1 MRFFPIVF
9 LLGWMSQLSMFSQ
22 DLRIRDI
29 VFEGNEILE
38 DDELLAQMNTQPKK
52 SLEKLFFWKKRP
64 DLIASA
70 FDEDITRLVSYY
82 NRNGFLNPAISFDID
97 TSKSGKLA
105 EITIMIDENVFVKT
119 GELKIILKG
128 DSITTALIDSLRPR
142 LPVRTGQRFR
152 DADLFEAESMIKRA
166 LSDHGYPFARV
177 SRTITLDDEKLSAG
191 IVSEVEA
198 GERSWFGEVTITG
211 DSLVPEMFIEKYLL
225 FSEGGLYMQQKV
237 DSTQQDL
244 FGTDLFQYVVIAARK
259 DSVQNNRIPMEILLK
274 ELPRWKLEAG
284 AGYGSEDKLRLA
296 AELTR
301 LNFLGGARRL
311 IVNAKTSYFMPFS
324 LDVRFVQPDILI
336 PRLDFVLNPFYL
348 REREISYRI
357 DRMGGAVR
365 LLYQFRNYLN
375 AHFSY
380 SYERDR
386 ILELTDLEA
395 DSSELKHNKSVFS
408 LGGGHN
414 TSDDPF
420 YPSKG
425 QRIDGTISL
434 SGLGYSGAVHFYK
447 AELSYVRYFP
457 IAEDVVFATRL
468 HAGILQTT
476 RGNQRTPIEERF
488 YLGGASSLR
497 GWGRRRI
504 SPLNESGIQL
514 GGNTMA
520 EASAELRFP
529 LYELLHGA
537 IFVDAGNVWYES
549 YYYDLSDLRYNV
561 GVGLR
566 LRTPIGPVRL
576 DFATPVINDGFN
588 LQFFIS
594 IGHAF

>member
-1 MRFFPIVF
+1 MRFFTIVF
-9 LLGWMSQLSMFSQ
+9 LLVWINHLSIFSQ
-22 DLRIRDI
+22 DLRVRDI
-29 VFEGNEILE
+29 VFTGNEII
-38 DDELLAQMNTQPKK
+38 DDEELLAQMNTQPKK

-64 DLIASA
+64 DFIASV
-70 FDEDITRLVSYY
+70 FDDDINRLTSYY
-82 NRNGFLNPAISFDID
+82 NRNGFLNPDISFNID
-97 TSKSGKLA
+97 TSSSGKLA
-105 EITIMIDENVFVKT
+105 EIKIMITENDFVKT
-119 GELKIILKG
+119 GDLKITLEG
-128 DSITTALIDSLRPR
+128 DSITAVLLDSLKPQ
-142 LPVRTGQRFR
+142 LPIKTGQRFR
-152 DADLFEAESMIKRA
+152 DANVFEAELMIKRL
-166 LSDHGYPFARV
+166 LSDRGYPFTRIN
-177 SRTITLDDEKLSAG
+177 RTISVSDEETSAG
-191 IVSEVEA
+191 VDLRVDA

-211 DSLVPEMFIEKYLL
+211 DSLVPEKFIEKYLL
-225 FSEGGLYMQQKV
+225 FSEGGLYMQRKV

-259 DSVQNNRIPMEILLK
+259 DSVQDNRIPMEIVLR

-296 AELTR
+296 AELTK

-324 LDVRFVQPDILI
+324 IDVRFVQPDILI
-336 PRLDFVLNPFYL
+336 PRLDFVINPFYL

-357 DRMGGAVR
+357 DRIGGAAR

-395 DSSELKHNKSVFS
+395 DSADLKHNKSIFS
-408 LGGGHN
+408 LGGEHN

-447 AELSYVRYFP
+447 VELSYVRYFT

-476 RGNQRTPIEERF
+476 RDNQRTPIEERY

-497 GWGRRRI
+497 GWGRHRI

-520 EASAELRFP
+520 EGSAELRFP
-529 LYELLHGA
+529 VYELLHGA
-537 IFVDAGNVWYES
+537 LFVDAGNVWYDS
-549 YYYDLSDLRYNV
+549 YYYDLGDLRYNAGV
-561 GVGLR
+561 GVR

>member
-1 MRFFPIVF
+1 MRICLIVS
-9 LLGWMSQLSMFSQ
+9 LMAWMSALPLFSQ
-22 DLRIRDI
+22 DLRIRDV
-29 VFEGNEILE
+29 VFEGNETLE

-64 DLIASA
+64 DFITSA
-70 FDEDITRLVSYY
+70 FNEDISRLVSFY
-82 NRNGFLNPAISFDID
+82 NRNGFLYPEISFDID
-97 TSKSGKLA
+97 TSNSGKLA
-105 EITIMIDENVFVKT
+105 DITISIDENEYVIT
-119 GELKIILKG
+119 GNLQISLEG
-128 DSITTALIDSLRPR
+128 DEITKALLDSLTPR
-142 LPVRTGQRFR
+142 LPVKTGKRFR
-152 DADLFEAESMIKRA
+152 DADIFEAETMIKRSF
-166 LSDHGYPFARV
+166 SDHGYPFTSIA
-177 SRTITLDDEKLSAG
+177 RTINLDDEKLAAT
-191 IVSEVEA
+191 VVMQVKA
-198 GERSWFGEVTITG
+198 GERSWFGEVTISG
-211 DSLVPEMFIEKYLL
+211 DSLVPEKFIRKYLL
-225 FSEGGLYMQQKV
+225 FNEGGLYMQQKI

-244 FGTDLFQYVVIAARK
+244 FDTDLFQYVVIAARK
-259 DSVQNNRIPMEILLK
+259 DSVENSKIPMEIVLK

-284 AGYGSEDKLRLA
+284 AGYGTEDKLRLA
-296 AELTR
+296 AELTK

-348 REREISYRI
+348 REREISYTI

-365 LLYQFRNYLN
+365 LLYQFRNYVN

-386 ILELTDLEA
+386 ILELTDLQA

-408 LGGGHN
+408 LGGEHN

-420 YPSKG
+420 YPSRG
-425 QRIDGTISL
+425 QRLDGTISL

-447 AELSYVRYFP
+447 AELSYARYFS

-468 HAGILQTT
+468 HTGILQTT
-476 RGNQRTPIEERF
+476 RARQRTPIEERF

-497 GWGRRRI
+497 GWGRHRI

-520 EASAELRFP
+520 EISAELRFP
-529 LYELLHGA
+529 VYELLHGA
-537 IFVDAGNVWYES
+537 IFLDAGNVWYDS
-549 YYYDLSDLRYNV
+549 YYYDFSELHYNT
-561 GVGLR
+561 GLGLR
-566 LRTPIGPVRL
+566 VRTPIGPIRL
-576 DFATPVINDGFN
+576 DFATPVINDGFDF
-588 LQFFIS
+588 QFFLS
-594 IGHAF
+594 VGHAF